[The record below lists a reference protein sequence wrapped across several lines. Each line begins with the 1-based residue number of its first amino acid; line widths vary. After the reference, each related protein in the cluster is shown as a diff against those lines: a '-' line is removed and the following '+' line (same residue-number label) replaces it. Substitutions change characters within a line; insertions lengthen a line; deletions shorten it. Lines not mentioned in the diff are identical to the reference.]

1 MPTATIDCSLT
12 PDILSSPSD
21 NLIFTPYGLTLL
33 EIQGELNLPLEHPTG
48 EPQSAEDAEYLS
60 NFITVKDVYHAV
72 KFGNLVFDAHDDK
85 KVTLFIGKSQRLL
98 GNVVKLQTPLAVMR
112 IPTNRDE
119 DDMDDEDDQK
129 VKLVDIV
136 KAKLI
141 FKQRPLP
148 IM

>member
-1 MPTATIDCSLT
+1 MPSIKIDTSLSKE
-12 PDILSSPSD
+12 ILTSPSP
-21 NLIFTPYGLTLL
+21 NLFFTPYGLTLL
-33 EIQGELNLPLEHPTG
+33 EIQGELNLPTEYPKGT
-48 EPQSAEDAEYLS
+48 PQTNEDHEYLS
-60 NFITVKDVYHAV
+60 NFITVDDIHHAV
-72 KFGNLVFDAHDDK
+72 KFGNLVFDEKDES

-98 GNVVKLQTPLAVMR
+98 GDIVKLNTPLAVLR
-112 IPTNRDE
+112 VPVNRHDE
-119 DDMDDEDDQK
+119 GEED